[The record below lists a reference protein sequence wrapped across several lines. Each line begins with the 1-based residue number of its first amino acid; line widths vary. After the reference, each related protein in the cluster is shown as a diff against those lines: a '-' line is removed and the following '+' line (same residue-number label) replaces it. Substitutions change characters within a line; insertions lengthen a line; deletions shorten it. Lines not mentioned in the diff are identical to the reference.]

1 MSPQGL
7 LVDPFGLAREASEI
21 SESRPVAGFER
32 LVASL
37 FEPSGTLD
45 FSVRGR
51 VDRDDKH
58 WLELSVSG
66 TLVVQCQ
73 RCLEALE
80 WPLQVS
86 NLLLLVKEG
95 QVPPDDEML
104 EDDWDCLPAGG
115 RLDLLALVEDEALL
129 NLPFAPRHE
138 GCSAPS
144 RTDGGERTSPF
155 AGLAQLRKPEG
166 RG

>member
-7 LVDPFGLAREASEI
+7 LVDPFGFAREASEI

-32 LVASL
+32 LVAAL

-45 FSVRGR
+45 FRVRGR
-51 VDRDDKH
+51 VDRDGKH

-66 TLVVQCQ
+66 VLVVQCQ

-86 NLLLLVKEG
+86 NLLLLVEEG
-95 QVPPDDEML
+95 QDLPDDEML
-104 EDDWDCLPAGG
+104 EDAWDSLPASG
-115 RLDLLALVEDEALL
+115 RLDVLALVEDEALL
-129 NLPFAPRHE
+129 NLPIAPRHDD
-138 GCSAPS
+138 CSAPS
-144 RTDGGERTSPF
+144 RADGGERTSPF
-155 AGLAQLRKPEG
+155 AGLARLRKPEG